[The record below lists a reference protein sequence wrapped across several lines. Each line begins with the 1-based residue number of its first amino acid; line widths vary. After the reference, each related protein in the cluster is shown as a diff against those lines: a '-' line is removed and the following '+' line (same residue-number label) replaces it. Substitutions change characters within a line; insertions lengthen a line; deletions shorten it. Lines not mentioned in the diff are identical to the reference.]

1 MILRQVH
8 GLKQI
13 VFLAADSQAEDC
25 RRQTSILSDAS
36 VQRLHEDAGQAWRQR
51 KTREALLHATVGAAV
66 GSDAIERGRHHDDSY
81 LRPCSLEALQ
91 ECKRKIAVQVALVEF
106 VEDNRVDALEG
117 WVGQQA
123 TGEDALRDKS
133 QTRTR
138 PDPLFETDLVADR
151 SANLFVQF
159 PGDSSGR
166 QACRILRGSS
176 TITSPL
182 TRPRMAGG
190 TRVVFAAPGGASMTR
205 LGACCRDA
213 RSSGRIAST
222 GSAGFRLTELI
233 GTQRFQCRQC
243 CSLRPYSDPISGPG
257 YSQLHPF
264 SQGPVKPYSASECF
278 TENVVWLFRPTDERG
293 HP

>member
-1 MILRQVH
+1 MAIEMNLRLVH

-13 VFLAADSQAEDC
+13 VLLAAESQAEDC
-25 RRQTSILSDAS
+25 RRKNTILSDAS

-151 SANLFVQF
+151 SANLFVEF

-166 QACRILRGSS
+166 QACRDPARLEHDN
-176 TITSPL
+176 
-182 TRPRMAGG
+182 
-190 TRVVFAAPGGASMTR
+190 FAA
-205 LGACCRDA
+205 D
-213 RSSGRIAST
+213 
-222 GSAGFRLTELI
+222 E
-233 GTQRFQCRQC
+233 
-243 CSLRPYSDPISGPG
+243 
-257 YSQLHPF
+257 
-264 SQGPVKPYSASECF
+264 
-278 TENVVWLFRPTDERG
+278 TENGRWNTGGLPRSRRRFNDQVGRMLQGRKKFRQNRVHWKCWLST
-293 HP
+293 H